1 MVYAAGR
8 WATGVLYWRIAMSW
22 SRYLFG
28 GAEINAVAA
37 NAGLLILR
45 LFTGLAM
52 AFAHG
57 LHKIP
62 PSQRF
67 VESVGKLGFPIPE
80 LFAWAAGCAEF
91 FGGLLLATGL
101 MTRPASF
108 FIAVTM
114 FVAAFMRHAADP
126 FTGKEKALLF
136 GVVAVA
142 FLLIGSGKYGIDAL
156 IRRRGSR

>member
-1 MVYAAGR
+1 MR
-8 WATGVLYWRIAMSW
+8 WSKL
-22 SRYLFG
+22 LFS
-28 GAEINAVAA
+28 GAEISPVAV
-37 NAGLLILR
+37 NAGLLLLR
-45 LFTGLAM
+45 VFTGLSI

-57 LHKIP
+57 FNKMP

-67 VESVGKLGFPIPE
+67 VESVGKLGFPVPE
-80 LFAWAAGCAEF
+80 MFAWAAGCAEF
-91 FGGLLLATGL
+91 FGGLLLAAGL

-142 FLLIGSGKYGIDAL
+142 FLLIGSGKYGLDTW
-156 IRRRGSR
+156 IRRRGGK